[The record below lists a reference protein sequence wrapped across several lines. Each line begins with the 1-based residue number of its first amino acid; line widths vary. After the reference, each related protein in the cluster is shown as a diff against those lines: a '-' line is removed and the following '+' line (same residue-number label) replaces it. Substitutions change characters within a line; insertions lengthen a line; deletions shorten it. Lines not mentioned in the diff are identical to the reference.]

1 MITFYLIGL
10 VTLFIFIITVITFGI
25 ILNKELK
32 EYNKR
37 FNKEVREMHKQVLKR
52 TIEKQKSE

>member
-25 ILNKELK
+25 ILDKELK

-37 FNKEVREMHKQVLKR
+37 FNKEIREMHKQVLKR